1 MAIESALREP
11 DDTLFA
17 TRFADQ
23 MDAESWKAIADV
35 LGRQKITDSETRV
48 FVEMLD
54 EVSVH
59 RMKIPSDDKVAQMLL
74 ARVRQV
80 AGRRR
85 EELLN
90 RLETI
95 LKRGPPISPAAQ
107 PTLVAPHMNAVSWVI
122 LKITPLLMYPDMHS
136 SVVGEL
142 DAGACVAIVRR
153 EGEFTLVWTGTC
165 QRE

>member
-90 RLETI
+90 RLE
-95 LKRGPPISPAAQ
+95 LAPIPWTPGLRRQGLAA
-107 PTLVAPHMNAVSWVI
+107 PVCFGLVGA
-122 LKITPLLMYPDMHS
+122 
-136 SVVGEL
+136 SVV
-142 DAGACVAIVRR
+142 V
-153 EGEFTLVWTGTC
+153 
-165 QRE
+165 